1 MADDV
6 PAQLGFDGRLDV
18 QEELGTT
25 AEVEAAAGFA
35 GRIGGVVEVQPDE
48 VDACAEGREGPPR
61 PRLPVVSTGEEQLH
75 LPEVILGAA
84 VESGTGKREHA
95 AGADARR
102 EVILTK
108 PINRECIFELLVWK
122 QDTGI
127 EAVADHALVGRAHAR
142 LRADLAGRA
151 DKDEQRAGDPKGAAR
166 AKDTI

>member
-1 MADDV
+1 MNVKPVASGSPVGWLTTSQRSSVLMADWM
-6 PAQLGFDGRLDV
+6 FKRNS
-18 QEELGTT
+18 
-25 AEVEAAAGFA
+25 
-35 GRIGGVVEVQPDE
+35 DE